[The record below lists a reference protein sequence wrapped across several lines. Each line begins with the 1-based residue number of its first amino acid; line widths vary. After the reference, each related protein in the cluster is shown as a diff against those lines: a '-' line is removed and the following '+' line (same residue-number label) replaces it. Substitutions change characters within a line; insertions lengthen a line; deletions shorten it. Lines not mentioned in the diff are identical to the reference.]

1 MGCGSRKKQRAEV
14 GQLTRAAGGFVPT
27 PHLPTALAV
36 CVASRSPGNGLIAT
50 RLTWR

>member
-27 PHLPTALAV
+27 AHLPTALAV
-36 CVASRSPGNGLIAT
+36 CVAPRLPRKGLSAT
-50 RLTWR
+50 KLT